1 MPRRVEPVWCRL
13 ARAQHGV
20 ISGRQLISAGL
31 SQSQLAT
38 QVGNGILLRQAQGVY
53 RISGAVASFEAALWV
68 AVLATSGV
76 LRATT
81 AAYLWGMVEE
91 HSGPIRVAIARQAR
105 IARVPG
111 VQVFRRDL
119 AAHDRTTQ
127 HGLPIV
133 VRSIAVLDHAATLPP
148 SQASSMIDRALQ
160 RGWLT
165 PLQLAERLATPHR
178 GNGVLR
184 RVSRGLLA
192 GAEAESERLL
202 HRLLRRH
209 QVGGWSPNYPVV
221 VAGVVRARI
230 DAAFVEHR
238 IAIEVDGYAYHS
250 KDGAFQQD
258 RTRQNLLMLL
268 GWTVLRFTWADLS
281 ERPEYVVRTIRAALM
296 ARSGAI

>member
-1 MPRRVEPVWCRL
+1 MQRRAESAWSRL

-20 ISGRQLISAGL
+20 ISGRQLLSAGL
-31 SQSQLAT
+31 SPSQLAT
-38 QVGNGILLRQAQGVY
+38 QVRNGILLRQAHGVY

-68 AVLATSGV
+68 AVLATDGV

-81 AAYLWGMVEE
+81 AAHVWGMLDE
-91 HSGPIRVAIARQAR
+91 HAGPIRVAITRETR
-105 IARVPG
+105 IARLPG

-119 AAHDRTTQ
+119 ATGESTTR
-127 HGLPIV
+127 HGLPVV
-133 VRSIAVLDHAATLPP
+133 VRSVAVLDHAATLPP
-148 SQASSMIDRALQ
+148 SQAASTIDRALQ
-160 RGWLT
+160 RGWIT
-165 PLQLAERLATPHR
+165 PGQLAERLARPYR

-184 RVSRGLLA
+184 KVADGLLA
-192 GAEAESERLL
+192 GAEAESERVL

-209 QVGGWSPNYPVV
+209 RVGGWLPNHPIM
-221 VAGVVRARI
+221 VAGAMRARV

-250 KDGAFQQD
+250 KDGAFQRD

-268 GWTVLRFTWADLS
+268 GWTVLRFTWADLV
-281 ERPEYVVRTIRAALM
+281 ERPQYVVRTIQAALA